1 MQLSETVKLYMTREQ
16 KTLVVMAMNEYI
28 STVNSLVC
36 TATNGTSIS
45 KYTTA
50 NVDANLP
57 SALTNQCIRDAK
69 SIVNKYNKACRKA
82 SAKKAKLAKQKSNTV
97 VKEPTVPVLKRP
109 CCYINNQNFKIKDD
123 CIEFPVLI
131 NGKSKRIAVYTSMTD
146 KQKQLFASA
155 KLGTMR
161 IVYKGDKI
169 VAQIVYKVVEPEYTS
184 NDGNVMGVDLGI
196 KCPAVSYISDGSVK
210 FYGNGRKNKYMRRH
224 YKHLRKKLQ
233 KDKHLDAV
241 EHINNKEQRIMK
253 DIDHKLSHDIVETA
267 ISHDVKTIKL
277 ERLANIRS
285 TTRTSRKNN
294 HSLHTWSFY
303 RLAQYIEYKAKLAG
317 IKVEYVNPAYTS
329 QRCPVCGSVHHA
341 NDRNYTCS
349 CGFHTHRD
357 LLAAMNICNS
367 TEYVGDSN
375 IRHTA

>member
-1 MQLSETVKLYMTREQ
+1 MQLSETVKLYMSKEQ
-16 KTLVVMAMNEYI
+16 KPLVNMAMNEYI
-28 STVNSLVC
+28 NTVNSLVSV
-36 TATNGTSIS
+36 AVNGVSIS

-50 NVDANLP
+50 DVNANLP
-57 SALTNQCIRDAK
+57 SALINQCIRDAK
-69 SIVNKYNKACRKA
+69 SVVKKYNKAVRQVSVKN
-82 SAKKAKLAKQKSNTV
+82 KKLAEQGSAV
-97 VKEPTVPVLKRP
+97 PVKGPAVPVLKRP
-109 CCYINNQNFKIKDD
+109 CCYINNQNFKVRDD

-131 NGKSKRIAVYTSMTD
+131 NGKSKRMAVRTLMTD
-146 KQKQLFASA
+146 KQRELFANS

-161 IVYKGDKI
+161 IVCKGDKI
-169 VAQIVYKVVEPEYTS
+169 VAQIVYEAAEPEFS
-184 NDGNVMGVDLGI
+184 DDGNVMGIDLGI

-224 YKHLRKKLQ
+224 YKYLRRKLQ
-233 KDKHLDAV
+233 KAKHPEAV
-241 EHINNKEQRIMK
+241 ERINNKEQRIMK
-253 DIDHKLSHDIVETA
+253 DIDHKLSRSIIETA
-267 ISHDVKTIKL
+267 VLHDVKVIKL

-329 QRCPVCGSVHHA
+329 QTCPVCGNVHHA
-341 NDRNYTCS
+341 NDRNYTCK
-349 CGFHTHRD
+349 CGFHIHRD
-357 LLAAMNICNS
+357 LLGAMNICNS
-367 TEYVGDSN
+367 TEYVGDNN